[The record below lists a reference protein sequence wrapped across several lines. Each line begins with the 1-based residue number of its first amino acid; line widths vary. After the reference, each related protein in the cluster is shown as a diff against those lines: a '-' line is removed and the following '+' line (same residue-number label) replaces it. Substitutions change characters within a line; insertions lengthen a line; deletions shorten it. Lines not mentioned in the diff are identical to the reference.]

1 MCSGCDDLLE
11 NFTRK
16 KSLPKFQLHK
26 PQKTFLEKGKTG
38 FCINQCCISTFPIFW
53 GRFFRDAIYK
63 RQNSAQNLCV
73 VFLVLWSNFPPT
85 YVGGDFWCVVLKLSW
100 LWIHRKR
107 KSSIK
112 TRTAKRG
119 ENFFSIL
126 PLFNGKGH
134 MQSGVQHFNI
144 TALPKFELDKTLL
157 IK

>member
-1 MCSGCDDLLE
+1 MIYLKTLHARKVCE
-11 NFTRK
+11 NSNCISLRK
-16 KSLPKFQLHK
+16 LSSRR
-26 PQKTFLEKGKTG
+26 GKTG
-38 FCINQCCISTFPIFW
+38 YCINQCCISTFPIFW

-73 VFLVLWSNFPPT
+73 VFLVLWSSFPPT

-144 TALPKFELDKTLL
+144 TAPL
-157 IK
+157 

>member
-1 MCSGCDDLLE
+1 MY
-11 NFTRK
+11 
-16 KSLPKFQLHK
+16 
-26 PQKTFLEKGKTG
+26 
-38 FCINQCCISTFPIFW
+38 INQCCISTFPIFW

-73 VFLVLWSNFPPT
+73 VFLVLWSSFPPT

-112 TRTAKRG
+112 TRTATRG

-144 TALPKFELDKTLL
+144 TAPLYSCSTHRARVQFQLRGKSFFFAHEFLTEKISEVKNYLLPVFSLNTP
-157 IK
+157 